1 MVDLTSYQEIDYTQ
15 KLESPQKKVTNEG
28 VDGQRRQITSIG
40 VDTPVQ
46 NETEPFEEDS
56 QETEYDPEDFSYEDS
71 SEENP
76 SANKED
82 EPLSA
87 QFTPTPPTQAAPTE
101 DVEILQDVLVLARRW
116 ISNSESRLNESGD
129 REAAIERR
137 IRAIE
142 EHFGPDGSS

>member
-1 MVDLTSYQEIDYTQ
+1 MSIPYIIISSNSED
-15 KLESPQKKVTNEG
+15 EG
-28 VDGQRRQITSIG
+28 T
-40 VDTPVQ
+40 
-46 NETEPFEEDS
+46 DS
-56 QETEYDPEDFSYEDS
+56 STTVLETEYDPEDFSYEDS

-101 DVEILQDVLVLARRW
+101 DVEILQDVLVLARIW
-116 ISNSESRLNESGD
+116 ISNSESRLDESGD